1 MSIQILIVEDEFTI
15 ALDIESRLESMG
27 YHVVG
32 IADSYEEALSLAQKE
47 KPNLILMDINIKG
60 QRTGIDT
67 ARDISQLMPTP
78 IIFLTALLDDTSF
91 QAALKTQPYGYITK
105 PFKDSSL
112 KHGIEIA
119 LQKYSELQAHNF
131 TNNNN
136 SQQFKLDDL
145 LFVKDKNRLLSLNI
159 RDILWVEAFDNYVI
173 VMTATQKI
181 IVSSSLKDLAD
192 RLPSQYFMRIHRSYI
207 VQLSKIKKIE
217 EGDVFITDKPL
228 PISKSYKEELMQRIN
243 VI

>member
-32 IADSYEEALSLAQKE
+32 IADSYDDAMSLAQKE

-60 QRTGIDT
+60 QRTGIDA

-78 IIFLTALLDDTSF
+78 IIFLTALLDDSSF

-119 LQKYSELQAHNF
+119 LQKYSELQANSF

-145 LFVKDKNRLLSLNI
+145 LFVKDKNRLVSLNI
-159 RDILWVEAFDNYVI
+159 RDILWLEAFDNYVI
-173 VMTATQKI
+173 VMTTTQKI

-228 PISKSYKEELMQRIN
+228 PISKSYKEELMQKIN

>member
-32 IADSYEEALSLAQKE
+32 IADSYDDAMSLAQKE

-60 QRTGIDT
+60 QRTGIDA

-78 IIFLTALLDDTSF
+78 IIFLTALLDDSSF

-119 LQKYSELQAHNF
+119 LQKYSELQANSF

-145 LFVKDKNRLLSLNI
+145 LFVKDKNRLVSLNI

-173 VMTATQKI
+173 VMTTTQKI

-228 PISKSYKEELMQRIN
+228 PISKSYKEELMQKIN

>member
-1 MSIQILIVEDEFTI
+1 MNIQILIVEDEFTI
-15 ALDIESRLESMG
+15 ALDIESRLEGMG
-27 YHVVG
+27 YHIVG
-32 IADSYEEALSLAQKE
+32 IADCYEEAISLAQKE

-60 QRTGIDT
+60 ERTGIDT

-78 IIFLTALLDDTSF
+78 IIFLTALLDDSSF

-119 LQKYSELQAHNF
+119 LQKYNELQANSF

-136 SQQFKLDDL
+136 SLQFKLDDL

-173 VMTATQKI
+173 AMTATQKI

-228 PISKSYKEELMQRIN
+228 PVSKSYKEELMQRIN